1 MAHFRSVLV
10 QPQLDTIASAIDSFY
25 QGLDNA
31 SLHERTAFV
40 DLLRARGEKF
50 VPTASSVTIRA
61 VLSDSNAQDLLSSV
75 VSSCAGKWLWETLG
89 HTVAVDLDQSWVRRQ
104 YAPGRYPP
112 LHAPHQWHQ
121 DGALGFNFL
130 SVSAEAGCAEGLLEM
145 ITIWIALGPCG
156 LDSPGLELVTQPIQ
170 ELVQPELLTD
180 CHLRTAFAPELF
192 WTPVM
197 AKGDALLFSGDILHR
212 THVTSDMSHDRT
224 SIELRCFAGERL
236 PSRLKRDRFV
246 SLPRRV

>member
-1 MAHFRSVLV
+1 
-10 QPQLDTIASAIDSFY
+10 
-25 QGLDNA
+25 
-31 SLHERTAFV
+31 
-40 DLLRARGEKF
+40 
-50 VPTASSVTIRA
+50 
-61 VLSDSNAQDLLSSV
+61 
-75 VSSCAGKWLWETLG
+75 
-89 HTVAVDLDQSWVRRQ
+89 
-104 YAPGRYPP
+104 
-112 LHAPHQWHQ
+112 
-121 DGALGFNFL
+121 L

-170 ELVQPELLTD
+170 ELVQLELLTD